1 DKEIQKIVNESMARA
16 RKILLDNKDK
26 VELIAK
32 TLLDKET
39 LTNEEVVSLVETGE
53 LPKKEKKVEPE
64 VQPQV
69 QQEIKEPT
77 KEENVPS
84 KEDSSESKE

>member
-1 DKEIQKIVNESMARA
+1 MARA